1 MFPSGARPHP
11 RRFGVVLPG
20 VHLDVAAQAERL
32 GFDSVWNSEHI
43 LFHFPLHEGLAVLA
57 AYAARTE
64 RVQVGT
70 AVLLLALRHPTVVAK
85 SVATIDVLSRGRVV
99 LGVGVGGEYPKEF
112 EACGV
117 PVRERGARVDESIDV
132 MRRLWSGS
140 HVTHKGRFFSFEDVT
155 MEPRPVQPAGPPIWI
170 GGRSD
175 AAMRRTAR
183 LADGY
188 YPYLVTPQ
196 RFSENLAKI
205 RGWAQESGRDPSC
218 IEPALHLFV
227 SLGATREAGRAFA
240 IEELSRRYAQ
250 PFESI
255 VDRYCA
261 MGTSDDCA
269 AVVARFMEA
278 GVRHMTFVP
287 LCPEARLAEDVERL
301 AREVVPAVRRSIS
314 AD

>member
-1 MFPSGARPHP
+1 MTAL
-11 RRFGVVLPG
+11 RFGVVLPG
-20 VHLDVAAQAERL
+20 VHVETAALVERL

-117 PVRERGARVDESIDV
+117 PVNERGARVDESIDV
-132 MRRLWSGS
+132 MRRLWTGS
-140 HVTHKGRFFSFEDVT
+140 NVTHKGRFFAFEDVT
-155 MEPRPVQPAGPPIWI
+155 MEPRPVQPGGPPIWI

-175 AAMRRTAR
+175 AAMRRAAR
-183 LADGY
+183 VADGY

-196 RFSENLAKI
+196 RFRENFAKVQQ
-205 RGWAQESGRDPSC
+205 WAQELGRDPSS
-218 IEPALHLFV
+218 IEPALHLFL
-227 SLGATREAGRAFA
+227 SFGSTREAGRAFA
-240 IEELSRRYAQ
+240 IQELSRRYNQ
-250 PFESI
+250 SFETI

-261 MGTSDDCA
+261 MGPPADCA
-269 AVVARFMEA
+269 ETVGRFLEA

-287 LCPEARLAEDVERL
+287 LCPEERLDEDVERL
-301 AREVVPAVRRSIS
+301 AREVVRTLRR
-314 AD
+314 

>member
-1 MFPSGARPHP
+1 MTPL
-11 RRFGVVLPG
+11 RFGVVLPG
-20 VHLDVAAQAERL
+20 VHLDAAALAERV

-117 PVRERGARVDESIDV
+117 PVTERGPRVDESIEV
-132 MRRLWSGS
+132 MRRLWSGAR
-140 HVTHKGRFFSFEDVT
+140 VGHKGRFFAFDDVT
-155 MEPRPVQPAGPPIWI
+155 MEPRPVQPGGPPIWI
-170 GGRSD
+170 GGRSE
-175 AAMRRTAR
+175 AAMRRAAR
-183 LADGY
+183 VADGY

-196 RFSENLAKI
+196 RFRENFGKVQQ
-205 RGWAQESGRDPSC
+205 WAEEAGRDPSR
-218 IEPALHLFV
+218 IEPALHLFL
-227 SLGATREAGRAFA
+227 SLGRTREEGRAFA
-240 IEELSRRYAQ
+240 IAELSRRYNQ
-250 PFESI
+250 SFETI

-261 MGTSDDCA
+261 MGTASDCA
-269 AVVARFMEA
+269 ETVARFLDA

-287 LCPEARLAEDVERL
+287 LCPEERL
-301 AREVVPAVRRSIS
+301 TEDIEQLARDVVPALRR
-314 AD
+314 

>member
-1 MFPSGARPHP
+1 MTAL
-11 RRFGVVLPG
+11 RFGVVLPG
-20 VHLDVAAQAERL
+20 VHVETAALAERV

-112 EACGV
+112 EACGI
-117 PVRERGARVDESIDV
+117 PVTERGPRVDESIDV
-132 MRRLWSGS
+132 MRQLWSGS
-140 HVTHKGRFFSFEDVT
+140 HVTHKGRFFAFEDVT
-155 MEPRPVQPAGPPIWI
+155 MEPRPAQPGGPPIWI

-175 AAMRRTAR
+175 AAMRRAAR
-183 LADGY
+183 VADGY

-196 RFSENLAKI
+196 RFRENFAKVQQ
-205 RGWAQESGRDPSC
+205 WAHELGRDPAR
-218 IEPALHLFV
+218 IEPALHLFL
-227 SLGATREAGRAFA
+227 SFGSTREAGRAFA
-240 IEELSRRYAQ
+240 VQELSRRYNQ
-250 PFESI
+250 SFETI

-261 MGTSDDCA
+261 MGSSADCA
-269 AVVARFMEA
+269 ETVGRFLDA

-287 LCPEARLAEDVERL
+287 LCPEERLAEDVERL
-301 AREVVPAVRRSIS
+301 AREVVRVLRR
-314 AD
+314 